1 MPIQHGYRLI
11 SGREIIQE
19 FWGPDA
25 ANDAAETAK
34 RLRLA
39 PYYIDA
45 ISREQPVEAMP
56 MSGIAPGGALWY
68 FDPSTGGFVVESE
81 KTPMANDEVGR
92 EAYQLGQAL
101 AKIVAPGGT
110 ADVGALSVWGM
121 LLAELKGY
129 RDLRTG
135 NQFVTSF
142 MQGFQD
148 ETAPQKRLE
157 SGS

>member
-1 MPIQHGYRLI
+1 MPRQGGYKLLQRRQLI
-11 SGREIIQE
+11 GE

-25 ANDAAETAK
+25 ASAAADEAR
-34 RLRLA
+34 RLRLVDYTIEA
-39 PYYIDA
+39 T
-45 ISREQPVEAMP
+45 SREQPVEAMP
-56 MSGIAPGGALWY
+56 LSGVAPGGGVWY
-68 FDPSTGGFVVESE
+68 FDPSTGGFVAEGTGTS
-81 KTPMANDEVGR
+81 MASDEVGR

-148 ETAPQKRLE
+148 ETQPSKRLE